1 VIEFKIVI
9 MEKLKFKGD
18 KIILLIVI
26 LLSLLSVMMI
36 ASAGDRWVEQLRNFG
51 VGFFLL
57 FLFYHIDYR
66 TVSRFAVPA
75 LIFAGVL
82 LIYSLINDSGNRT
95 IYFLGMDLQI
105 FYFIGFCVMLYMA
118 KFMARK
124 LNFEEELSQN
134 EIIKLFGIIL
144 LFCGGIFISNIS
156 TAIILFC
163 TCIVLLFVGRLKTSY
178 IVAFCGIILIAVSLA
193 FTFNIGGKRV
203 ATFKNRV
210 SYWWND
216 EITPGMEKDYGKQ
229 AILSRASIA
238 TASWLPVNVGK
249 GTIKKILPE
258 KDNDYVF
265 SVLVEEMGLLVGLF
279 VLFSYLI
286 ILLRTMRIAQNAE
299 GAFAML
305 LAWGIG
311 FWFCMQALIHI
322 GVNSFLIPATG
333 QTLPFVSRGGMSLA
347 ISGAAIGMLMNIS
360 RDAARHV
367 SAKGAARH
375 VPAKTK

>member
-1 VIEFKIVI
+1 

-66 TVSRFAVPA
+66 NVSRLATPA

-82 LIYSLINDSGNRT
+82 LLYSFIDSSRART
-95 IYFLGMDLQI
+95 VNILGMDLQI
-105 FYFIGFCVMLYMA
+105 FYFIGFCVLLYMA
-118 KFMARK
+118 KYMGKK
-124 LNFEEELSQN
+124 LNCEEKLSLN
-134 EIIKLFGIIL
+134 EVIRIFGVIL
-144 LFCGGIFISNIS
+144 IFCGGIFLSNQS

-163 TCIVLLFVGRLKTSY
+163 TCIVLLFVGRVKTSY
-178 IVAFCGIILIAVSLA
+178 LAAFCGIIFVAVLLA
-193 FTFNIGGKRV
+193 FVFEFGRV
-203 ATFKNRV
+203 TTFKNRV
-210 SYWWND
+210 IYWHVQTFHNGIPQSKK
-216 EITPGMEKDYGKQ
+216 EIKVFSKLEKDYGKQ
-229 AILSRASIA
+229 AILSRAAIS
-238 TASWLPVNVGK
+238 TAGWLPTHVGK
-249 GTIKKILPE
+249 GTIKKVLPE
-258 KDNDYVF
+258 KDNDYVYA
-265 SVLVEEMGLLVGLF
+265 VLVEEMGILVGVF
-279 VLFSYLI
+279 VLFAYLI
-286 ILLRTMRIAQNAE
+286 ILFRTLRIARSAD

-322 GVNSFLIPATG
+322 GVNTFLIPATG
-333 QTLPFVSRGGMSLA
+333 QTLPFISRGGVSLA

-360 RDAARHV
+360 KNKIDEMI
-367 SAKGAARH
+367 
-375 VPAKTK
+375 

>member
-1 VIEFKIVI
+1 

-66 TVSRFAVPA
+66 NVSRFATPA

-82 LIYSLINDSGNRT
+82 LIYSLINSSGDRT
-95 IYFLGMDLQI
+95 VSIFGMDLQI
-105 FYFIGFCVMLYMA
+105 FYFVGFCVLLYMA
-118 KFMARK
+118 KFMAKK
-124 LNFEEELSQN
+124 LNYEEELSQN

-144 LFCGGIFISNIS
+144 LFCGGIFLSNQS

-163 TCIVLLFVGRLKTSY
+163 TCIVLLFVGRVKTSY
-178 IVAFCGIILIAVSLA
+178 LAAFCGIILVALFLA
-193 FTFNIGGKRV
+193 FVLDIGRV
-203 ATFKNRV
+203 QTFKNRV
-210 SYWWND
+210 SYWKND
-216 EITPGMEKDYGKQ
+216 KIMPGMDKDYGKQ
-229 AILSRASIA
+229 SILSR
-238 TASWLPVNVGK
+238 TAISTANWLPTHVGK
-249 GTIKKILPE
+249 GTIKKVLPE
-258 KDNDYVF
+258 KDNDYVYA
-265 SVLVEEMGLLVGLF
+265 VLVEEMGILVGIF
-279 VLFSYLI
+279 VLFAYLI
-286 ILLRTMRIAQNAE
+286 ILYRTMRIAKSAD

-305 LAWGIG
+305 LVWGIG

-322 GVNSFLIPATG
+322 GVNTFLIPATG
-333 QTLPFVSRGGMSLA
+333 QTLPFISRGGMSLA

-360 RDAARHV
+360 KKQVLR
-367 SAKGAARH
+367 
-375 VPAKTK
+375 